1 MSLKTNYMTTHHTTQ
16 FLVLAGAVLASGF
29 VYAQQAPK
37 PTYQVGG
44 IGFTPTLTTAI
55 THTDNVRQNPAA
67 VSDFRTDITLQVF
80 TTLVSTPNVTLTLD
94 PIVLTRAYANYAS
107 DNRTLTSVTA
117 SGEYKFTP
125 EWSLSSNLRRFD
137 TVISGSDPNAIPGAL
152 SSTSTTNLGNF
163 QLNYVSPT
171 YYDNV
176 VVNVQKLTFAS
187 VFLPQS
193 GTTIFRSD
201 QDRTQTEV
209 DNHFGRK
216 FDWLG
221 LNTYLFIGTNKI
233 AYASSNANSVSG
245 RNSSG
250 EKVGFGVG
258 ITPSPAVTGSVL
270 YGFQRQRYEDPTLGT
285 MEGLWTNVSASWRP
299 DPANQAALTLTRSF
313 NETIIPGATGYF
325 ANNLLLQAQ
334 HYFSPEWSVDVS
346 PSLLVS
352 EVANYPAILKQQMI
366 TVGLNRTFT
375 GGSSLRGAF
384 MTSNQEVG
392 NEEFASFRYKERT
405 LSLTFTLPL

>member
-1 MSLKTNYMTTHHTTQ
+1 MTHHHSTQ
-16 FLVLAGAVLASGF
+16 QLVLAAALFTSGTVF
-29 VYAQQAPK
+29 AQQPPK
-37 PTYQVGG
+37 PPYQWGD
-44 IGFTPTLTTAI
+44 IGFTPTLTTTIA
-55 THTDNVRQNPAA
+55 HTDNVRQNPAA
-67 VSDFRTDITLQVF
+67 VSDYRTDITFQLF
-80 TTLVSTPNVTLTLD
+80 TTLINTPNVTLTLD
-94 PIVLTRAYANYAS
+94 PIVLTRAYANYDS

-117 SGEYKFTP
+117 SGEYKLNK

-137 TVISGSDPNAIPGAL
+137 TAVSGSDPNAIPGAI

-163 QLNYVSPT
+163 QINYVSPT

-176 VVNVQKLTFAS
+176 VVNIQKLTFAS

-193 GTTIFRSD
+193 GTTVFRSD

-209 DNHFGRK
+209 DNHLGRK

-221 LNTYLFIGTNKI
+221 LNTYLYIGTNKI
-233 AYASSNANSVSG
+233 VYASSNASSVSG

-250 EKVGFGVG
+250 EKVGFGIG
-258 ITPSPAVTGSVL
+258 LTPTPEITGTML
-270 YGFQRQRYEDPTLGT
+270 YGFQRQKYEDPALGT
-285 MEGLWTNVSASWRP
+285 MEGLWTNISASWRP

-352 EVANYPAILKQQMI
+352 EVANYPAILKQHMI
-366 TVGLNRTFT
+366 TVGVNRSFA
-375 GGSSLRGAF
+375 GGRSLRAAF
-384 MTSNQEVG
+384 MTSNQDVG
-392 NEEFASFRYKERT
+392 NEEFASFRYRERT
-405 LSLTFTLPL
+405 FSLTLTLPL

>member
-1 MSLKTNYMTTHHTTQ
+1 MTHHHIHQ
-16 FLVLAGAVLASGF
+16 LLVLMGSLLASGF
-29 VYAQQAPK
+29 VYAQESQK
-37 PTYQVGG
+37 PTYAVEG
-44 IGFTPTLTTAI
+44 IGFTPTLTTVI
-55 THTDNVRQNPAA
+55 THTNNLRQNPAA
-67 VSDFRTDITLQVF
+67 VSDYRTDITFELF
-80 TTLVSTPNVTLTLD
+80 TTLVNTPNVTLTLD
-94 PIVLTRAYANYAS
+94 PILLTRAYANYAS

-117 SGEYKFTP
+117 SGEYKLTP
-125 EWSLSSNLRRFD
+125 EWGLSSNLRRFD
-137 TVISGSDPNAIPGAL
+137 TVVLGSDPNAIPGAL

-201 QDRTQTEV
+201 QDRTQAEV

-216 FDWLG
+216 FDWFG
-221 LNTYLFIGTNKI
+221 LNTYLFLGTNKI
-233 AYASSNANSVSG
+233 AYVSSNVGSVSG
-245 RNSSG
+245 RNSYG

-258 ITPSPAVTGSVL
+258 LTPSPAVTGSML
-270 YGFQRQRYEDPTLGT
+270 YGFQRQKYDDPALGT
-285 MEGLWTNVSASWRP
+285 MEGLWTNISASWRP
-299 DPANQAALTLTRSF
+299 DLANQAALTLTRSF

-346 PSLLVS
+346 PSFLVS
-352 EVANYPAILKQQMI
+352 EVANYPAILKQHMI
-366 TVGLNRTFT
+366 TVGLNRTFA
-375 GGSSLRGAF
+375 GGSSLRAAF
-384 MTSNQEVG
+384 MASNQDVG

-405 LSLTFTLPL
+405 FSLTLTLPL